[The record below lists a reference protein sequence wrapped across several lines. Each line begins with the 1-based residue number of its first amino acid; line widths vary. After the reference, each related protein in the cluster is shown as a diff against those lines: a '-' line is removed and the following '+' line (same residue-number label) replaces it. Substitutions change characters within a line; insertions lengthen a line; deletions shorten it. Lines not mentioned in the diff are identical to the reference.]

1 MKYTEIIKKVRKIVR
16 SINLESKQIQKEY
29 GVSIPQILCLT
40 YLGEQPR
47 LYASHKEIAAFLEL
61 NSSTVTGII
70 NRLENKALVAR
81 LPNIEDKRST
91 NIAITSAGKKLMD
104 DAPDLLHNRLMLKLK
119 DLNQDDLILIS
130 RGLDILIDNLGIG
143 EIDASPLLTIEH
155 DLDQINNSSIE

>member
-1 MKYTEIIKKVRKIVR
+1 MKYTDIVKKIRKIVR

-40 YLGEQPR
+40 FLSEQPK
-47 LYASHKEIAAFLEL
+47 LYATHKEIAVFLEL

-104 DAPDLLHNRLMLKLK
+104 EAPDLLHNRLLLKLK

-130 RGLDILIDNLGIG
+130 KSLDILIGHL
-143 EIDASPLLTIEH
+143 EIQEIEASPLLTIEH
-155 DLDQINNSSIE
+155 ELSEE